1 MRLFF
6 IVFGQAVWPH
16 SGHYRPTEENFQ
28 EFMTFLKEKSV
39 DLTDVKVRIST
50 CYYIWCYIFPI
61 KTNCTLFILFDQQT
75 IDGNFFLFSKPFLW
89 WGLCPIISLI
99 GWSWLSNCWLAN
111 DQFIHGFKFSSG
123 KNGQI
128 VQMGGDQ
135 WIICHPLQDP
145 SQEWNGYPTGW
156 GCSPRIMFVWPSKW
170 FCMKFVY
177 FQRWKMTN

>member
-1 MRLFF
+1 
-6 IVFGQAVWPH
+6 
-16 SGHYRPTEENFQ
+16 
-28 EFMTFLKEKSV
+28 MTFLKEKSV

-61 KTNCTLFILFDQQT
+61 KTNSTLFILFDQQT

-128 VQMGGDQ
+128 VQMGEISGLSAIHYKTHHKNGMGIPRVGAVVHISCLYGQ
-135 WIICHPLQDP
+135 ANGSVWSLYISSAGRWPTNLIIFFPWF
-145 SQEWNGYPTGW
+145 SGKSNRWGW
-156 GCSPRIMFVWPSKW
+156 
-170 FCMKFVY
+170 
-177 FQRWKMTN
+177 